1 VKPDDIT
8 ATIEGGSLVLRITWP
23 AGVPQEEKDRFLND
37 LLDRTKA
44 AYRVI
49 TEGKDELAVGPVVEE
64 DVE

>member
-1 VKPDDIT
+1 MKPDIT

-44 AYRVI
+44 LYRSI
-49 TEGKDELAVGPVVEE
+49 TEGKDELVVGPVVEE